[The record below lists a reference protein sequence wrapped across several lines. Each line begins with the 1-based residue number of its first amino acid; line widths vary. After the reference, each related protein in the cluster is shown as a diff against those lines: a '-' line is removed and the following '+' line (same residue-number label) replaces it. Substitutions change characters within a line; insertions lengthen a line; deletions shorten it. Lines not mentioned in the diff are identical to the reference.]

1 MTGFDLN
8 AGASLLPE
16 DVPPSAWTGHLAFAF
31 WIIGAMEPRL
41 LVELGTHNGTSF
53 LGFCQAIQ
61 ARRCATKAF
70 AVDTWEGDEHSGFYG
85 DEVHSGLA
93 DLVKSKYG
101 GFAQLMRMRFD
112 EALPYFSDG
121 SVDLLHID
129 GLHTYE
135 AVKHDFESWLPK
147 MSPRGVVL
155 FHDTMVREREFGVWR
170 LWEELR
176 ARYPSFE
183 FQHTH
188 GLGVLLVGDHPAEAL
203 QALCALRDGEGELAV
218 LQLFNALG
226 QRITY
231 RERTT
236 LLEAKY
242 ADAEKF
248 RVHYQ
253 AVFERAEAALAQAS
267 VGEAGAREELSQVA
281 TQLAALQALHAGL
294 QSDLQALHAK
304 LQSDLQAARARLGL
318 QPDESLA
325 QGDLPRALGHYV
337 GDVWTLHLGAESL
350 KVQLEA
356 AKQQARSD
364 QDAMTALARQI
375 DAALA
380 ERLALAATHSAREQA
395 HAKLAATL
403 ETREAEHRQLETTLQ
418 AHQDHQRELEAV
430 LQTQQARQRQL
441 EASLQTQQGQ
451 QREVEASLEYR
462 QVQQRELESRLQE
475 HQARQRQLEAS
486 LQTQQGQ
493 QRQLEA
499 SLEYRQAQQRELES
513 RLQDQQAQQRQ
524 LEATAQEGEDQQR
537 QLEATLAAREAELA
551 MARADLRRR
560 DALLLDARSRIDLR
574 QNEVDRLVS
583 SKSWRITAPMRWL
596 RARLAAIK
604 HGRPAPAYADMLGV
618 PTSEGPLLRALLPA
632 EAVDAPS
639 ALVAPLPS
647 NAASFLD
654 DLFASDAA
662 RRSPEH
668 RGPSAEPAPHADELR
683 AKAIAFYLPQFHP
696 FPENEAWWG
705 KGFTEWTNVTKAV
718 PQFLGHHQPQLPADL
733 GFYDLRL
740 PDVLKRQAEM
750 ASQYG
755 LHGFA
760 FHYYWFGGK
769 RLMETPLDTYLAQ
782 DDIDFPFCL
791 CWANENWTRRW
802 DGHDSEILIS
812 QEHGLDNDL
821 AFIRDLEPYLRDR
834 RYIRIDGRPMLIV
847 YRPSILPD
855 PAATLRLWRQHCRDV
870 GIGELFIAMAQ
881 FDTED
886 PREHGFDAALEFPPH
901 KLASGFDAI
910 NHTLDIVNPDYQG
923 HVLHYQSIVDSA
935 KAWPDKGFPLIRT
948 VFPGWDNEARRPGKG
963 YTFAFSTPDR
973 YRDWLDFAVGYA
985 EAHPVAGERI
995 VMVNAWN
1002 EWAEGAKL
1010 EPDRRYG
1017 HAFLQATR
1025 EALEAPRDRRRVLV
1039 VSHDAHPHG
1048 GQYLALNMARELK
1061 AIGVPVSVA
1070 LLGPGRLVDEF
1081 RRVCPVHEA
1090 FDEAA
1095 VGALARQCRGDG
1107 TALVFAN
1114 TAVSGRVV
1122 PAFRREGIEVVSLVH
1137 ELPGVIREYGLE
1149 ATVAGLVEG
1158 SRHVV
1163 VACDAVASGLAA
1175 FADAGE
1181 LSAKR
1186 VVRPQG
1192 LFTRSRYRGLRDR
1205 APARA
1210 ALRGR
1215 LGLAPQTKVVLTVGY
1230 ADLRKGVDLLAE
1242 AAVALAGDP
1251 DLHFVWVGHRDTSV
1265 QDGIDHVLREG
1276 GMQDRFHFVGLD
1288 FDTDDYYAG
1297 ADVYALASREDP
1309 FPSVVLESLSVGTPV
1324 LAFAGTGGGAD
1335 LLVAHGGGEV
1345 VSPTNAQ
1352 AYADAL
1358 RRLLAEPATLAR
1370 LGDEGRALVDA
1381 RFSFRTYLMDLLA
1394 LGGIALPR
1402 VSVVVPN
1409 YNYARFLE
1417 ARLRSVAGQTLP
1429 VYEIIVLDDASTD
1442 DSLDVLQSLRSGLV
1456 PEPRVAVNASNS
1468 GSVFRQWLRG
1478 LEMATGEFVWIAEA
1492 DDLAQPG
1499 FLEHLVGRMAAD
1511 PSIVMGYCQSEQI
1524 DADGQVLAPSYLD
1537 YTHDVCPSRWLQS
1550 YVAEGT
1556 DEARACLGV
1565 KNVVPN
1571 VSAVVFRRE
1580 ALLSVMR
1587 EGIDEVAGYS
1597 IAGDWVVYLRL
1608 FKLGRV
1614 CFETAALNQ
1623 HRRHAG
1629 GVTIGAAGRKHVDE
1643 VARAQA
1649 EAQRLYPLDASVR
1662 RAAQDY
1668 LVTLRTQFG
1677 LDTPASGV
1685 V

>member
-1 MTGFDLN
+1 MTGFHVN
-8 AGASLLPE
+8 ASTCFLPE
-16 DVPPSAWTGHLAFAF
+16 DVLPSAWTGHLPFAF
-31 WIIGAMEPRL
+31 WAVEAMEPRV

-61 ARRCATKAF
+61 ARQCGTKAF

-85 DEVHSGLA
+85 DEVHTTLSA
-93 DLVKSKYG
+93 LVQAKYG

-112 EALPYFSDG
+112 EALKYFSDG
-121 SVDLLHID
+121 GIDLLHID

-135 AVKHDFESWLPK
+135 AVKDDFESWLPK
-147 MSPRGVVL
+147 MSARGVVL
-155 FHDTMVREREFGVWR
+155 FHDTMVRERGFGVWR

-176 ARYPSFE
+176 ERYPSFE
-183 FQHTH
+183 MHHTH
-188 GLGVLLVGDHPAEAL
+188 GLGVLLVGEQPPQAL
-203 QALCALRDGEGELAV
+203 LELCALRGTAGEVPV
-218 LQLFNALG
+218 LKLFDALG
-226 QRITY
+226 QRVTY
-231 RERTT
+231 RERIAF
-236 LLEAKY
+236 LEIKY

-248 RVHYQ
+248 RVHYK
-253 AVFERAEAALAQAS
+253 AVFERAEAALAQATA
-267 VGEAGAREELSQVA
+267 GETEARAELAQVA
-281 TQLAALQALHAGL
+281 AQLAALEALCAGSL
-294 QSDLQALHAK
+294 A
-304 LQSDLQAARARLGL
+304 DLQAARARLGVAD
-318 QPDESLA
+318 PA
-325 QGDLPRALGHYV
+325 AAGDLRLALGRYAD
-337 GDVWTLHLGAESL
+337 DVATLHLERGEL
-350 KVQLEA
+350 KAALEA
-356 AKQQARSD
+356 ASRQAAID
-364 QDAMTALARQI
+364 QAGLAALAGQV

-380 ERLALAATHSAREQA
+380 EKFELTATHAARELA
-395 HAKLAATL
+395 HAELAATL
-403 ETREAEHRQLETTLQ
+403 Q
-418 AHQDHQRELEAV
+418 AQ
-430 LQTQQARQRQL
+430 
-441 EASLQTQQGQ
+441 
-451 QREVEASLEYR
+451 
-462 QVQQRELESRLQE
+462 
-475 HQARQRQLEAS
+475 
-486 LQTQQGQ
+486 
-493 QRQLEA
+493 
-499 SLEYRQAQQRELES
+499 QAQQRELEQQVKAHDT
-513 RLQDQQAQQRQ
+513 RQLDLEAKLRDQDTLQRE
-524 LEATAQEGEDQQR
+524 LEATLKDQTAQRRELESTLEAHQVQQR
-537 QLEATLAAREAELA
+537 QLEATLKDQTAQRRQLESTLEAHQAQQRQLESALQAHQAQQRQLEGTVAAREAELA

-560 DALLLDARSRIDLR
+560 DALLLDVNSRVELR
-574 QNEVDRLVS
+574 QSEVDRLVN

-618 PTSEGPLLRALLPA
+618 PTSDRPFVPA
-632 EAVDAPS
+632 ASLVDAADAPAAVATS
-639 ALVAPLPS
+639 LSAPLTTT
-647 NAASFLD
+647 ATHYLE

-662 RRSPEH
+662 RRAPEH
-668 RGPSAEPAPHADELR
+668 RGPSAEPAPPADALR

-705 KGFTEWTNVTKAV
+705 QGFTEWTNVTKAV

-740 PDVLKRQAEM
+740 PDVLKRQVAL
-750 ASQYG
+750 ARQYG

-760 FHYYWFGGK
+760 FHHYWFGGK

-834 RYIRIDGRPMLIV
+834 RYIRIDGRPLLIV

-886 PREHGFDAALEFPPH
+886 PREHGFDAAIEFPPH
-901 KLASGFDAI
+901 KLARGFDAI

-973 YRDWLDFAVGYA
+973 YREWLDFAVGYA
-985 EAHPVAGERI
+985 QEHPVAGESV

-1025 EALEAPRDRRRVLV
+1025 EALEKPRDPRRVLV
-1039 VSHDAHPHG
+1039 VAHDAHPHG

-1061 AIGVPVSVA
+1061 ALGVSVSVA
-1070 LLGPGRLVDEF
+1070 LLGPGPLADEF

-1090 FDEAA
+1090 FDDDA
-1095 VGALARQCRGDG
+1095 VEALARRCRDDG
-1107 TALVFAN
+1107 TSLVLAN
-1114 TAVSGRVV
+1114 TAVSGRTV
-1122 PAFRREGIEVVSLVH
+1122 PAFRREGIEVVTLVH

-1149 ATVAGLVEG
+1149 ATVAALVDG
-1158 SRHVV
+1158 SRKVV
-1163 VACDAVASGLAA
+1163 VACDAVASGLSG
-1175 FADAGE
+1175 FADARQ
-1181 LSAKR
+1181 LRDKL

-1192 LFTRSRYRGLRDR
+1192 LFTRSRHRGLRDL

-1210 ALRGR
+1210 ALRAR
-1215 LGLAPQTKVVLTVGY
+1215 LGLSPQAKIVLTVGY
-1230 ADLRKGVDLLAE
+1230 ADLRKGVDLVAD
-1242 AAVALAGDP
+1242 AAVALADDP
-1251 DLHFVWVGHRDTSV
+1251 DLHFVWVGHRDTTV
-1265 QDGIDHVLREG
+1265 QDRIERTLREG

-1335 LLVAHGGGEV
+1335 LVAAHGGGRV
-1345 VSPTNAQ
+1345 VAPVTAA
-1352 AYADAL
+1352 AYAAAL
-1358 RRLLAEPATLAR
+1358 RDMLADAGALAR
-1370 LGDEGRALVDA
+1370 LREEGRALVDA

-1394 LGGIALPR
+1394 LGGIAMPR

-1409 YNYARFLE
+1409 YNYARFME
-1417 ARLRSVAGQTLP
+1417 ARLRSVTGQSLP

-1442 DSLDVLQSLRSGLV
+1442 DSLEVLQSLRAGLA
-1456 PEPRVAVNASNS
+1456 PEPRLVVNASNS

-1478 LEMATGEFVWIAEA
+1478 LELATGEFVWIAEA

-1499 FLEHLVGRMAAD
+1499 FLERLVGRMAAD

-1524 DADGQVLAPSYLD
+1524 DGDGQVLAPSYLD
-1537 YTHDVCPSRWLQS
+1537 YTRDVCPSRWLQA
-1550 YVAEGT
+1550 YVADGS

-1580 ALLSVMR
+1580 ALLAVMR

-1608 FKLGRV
+1608 LKRGKV
-1614 CFETAALNQ
+1614 CFEPTALNQ

-1629 GVTIGAAGRKHVDE
+1629 GVTIGAAGLKHVAE
-1643 VARAQA
+1643 VSRAQA
-1649 EAQRLYPLDASVR
+1649 EAQRLYPMDASVR

-1668 LVTLRTQFG
+1668 ITTLRVQFG
-1677 LDTPASGV
+1677 LDDVASGV
-1685 V
+1685 I

>member
-1 MTGFDLN
+1 MTGLHLN
-8 AGASLLPE
+8 ASAGFLPE
-16 DVPPSAWTGHLAFAF
+16 DVPPSAWTGHLPFAF
-31 WIIGAMEPRL
+31 WVVEAMEPRV

-61 ARRCATKAF
+61 ARHCGTKAF

-85 DEVHSGLA
+85 DEVHTTLSA
-93 DLVKSKYG
+93 LVQAKYG

-112 EALPYFSDG
+112 EAVTYFSDG
-121 SVDLLHID
+121 GIDLLHID

-135 AVKHDFESWLPK
+135 AVKDDFESWLPK
-147 MSPRGVVL
+147 MSARGVVL
-155 FHDTMVREREFGVWR
+155 FHDTMVRERGFGVWK

-176 ARYPSFE
+176 ERYPSFE
-183 FQHTH
+183 MQHTH
-188 GLGVLLVGDHPAEAL
+188 GLGVLLVGDQPPQAL
-203 QALCALRDGEGELAV
+203 LDLCALRGKAGEVPV
-218 LQLFNALG
+218 LQLFDALG
-226 QRITY
+226 QRVTY
-231 RERTT
+231 RERAAF
-236 LLEAKY
+236 LEAKY

-248 RVHYQ
+248 RIHYK
-253 AVFERAEAALAQAS
+253 AVFERAEAALAQATAD
-267 VGEAGAREELSQVA
+267 EAEARAQLAQASA
-281 TQLAALQALHAGL
+281 QLAALQVERGELT
-294 QSDLQALHAK
+294 
-304 LQSDLQAARARLGL
+304 AA
-318 QPDESLA
+318 
-325 QGDLPRALGHYV
+325 
-337 GDVWTLHLGAESL
+337 
-350 KVQLEA
+350 LEA
-356 AKQQARSD
+356 AARQAAID
-364 QDAMTALARQI
+364 QAGLVALAGQV

-380 ERLALAATHSAREQA
+380 EKLELAATHAARERA
-395 HAKLAATL
+395 HAELAATL
-403 ETREAEHRQLETTLQ
+403 Q
-418 AHQDHQRELEAV
+418 AQ
-430 LQTQQARQRQL
+430 
-441 EASLQTQQGQ
+441 
-451 QREVEASLEYR
+451 
-462 QVQQRELESRLQE
+462 
-475 HQARQRQLEAS
+475 
-486 LQTQQGQ
+486 
-493 QRQLEA
+493 
-499 SLEYRQAQQRELES
+499 QAQQRELEAKAKAQDDRQRQLETGLEEQQS
-513 RLQDQQAQQRQ
+513 QRRQLETRLEAQQSQQRQ
-524 LEATAQEGEDQQR
+524 LETRLEAQQSQQR
-537 QLEATLAAREAELA
+537 QLETRLEAQQAQHSQLEGTVAAREAELA

-560 DALLLDARSRIDLR
+560 DALVLDANSRVELR
-574 QNEVDRLVS
+574 QNEVDRLVH

-596 RARLAAIK
+596 RARLAALK

-618 PTSEGPLLRALLPA
+618 PTSDRPFVPAASLADTA
-632 EAVDAPS
+632 EAPAAAAAGTAP
-639 ALVAPLPS
+639 ALAAPLPTR
-647 NAASFLD
+647 ATHYLE

-662 RRSPEH
+662 RRAPEH
-668 RGPSAEPAPHADELR
+668 RGPSAEPPPAADALR

-705 KGFTEWTNVTKAV
+705 QGFTEWTNVTKAV

-740 PDVLKRQAEM
+740 PDVLKRQVAL
-750 ASQYG
+750 ARQYG

-760 FHYYWFGGK
+760 FHHYWFGGK

-834 RYIRIDGRPMLIV
+834 RYIRIDGRPLLII

-886 PREHGFDAALEFPPH
+886 PREHGFDAAIEFPPH
-901 KLASGFDAI
+901 KLARGFDAI
-910 NHTLDIVNPDYQG
+910 NHTLDIVNPGYQG

-985 EAHPVAGERI
+985 QEHPVAGESV

-1025 EALEAPRDRRRVLV
+1025 EALEKPRDARRVLV

-1070 LLGPGRLVDEF
+1070 LLGPGRLADEF
-1081 RRVCPVHEA
+1081 RRICPVHEA
-1090 FDEAA
+1090 FDDAA
-1095 VGALARQCRGDG
+1095 IDALARQCRDDG
-1107 TALVFAN
+1107 TALVIAN

-1149 ATVAGLVEG
+1149 ATVASLVQG

-1163 VACDAVASGLAA
+1163 VACDAVATGLSGFAA
-1175 FADAGE
+1175 ANE
-1181 LSAKR
+1181 LRDKL

-1192 LFTRSRYRGLRDR
+1192 LFTRSRYRGLRDL

-1210 ALRGR
+1210 ALRTR
-1215 LGLAPQTKVVLTVGY
+1215 LGLGPQAKIVLTVGY
-1230 ADLRKGVDLLAE
+1230 ADLRKGVDLVAE

-1265 QDGIDHVLREG
+1265 QDRIDRVLRDG
-1276 GMQDRFHFVGLD
+1276 GMHDRFHFVGLD

-1335 LLVAHGGGEV
+1335 LVAAHGGGVV
-1345 VSPTNAQ
+1345 VSPTTAQ

-1358 RRLLAEPATLAR
+1358 GRLLADTATRERLAE
-1370 LGDEGRALVDA
+1370 EGRALVDS

-1394 LGGIALPR
+1394 LGGMALPR

-1417 ARLRSVAGQTLP
+1417 ARLRSVTGQTLP
-1429 VYEIIVLDDASTD
+1429 AYEIIVLDDASSD
-1442 DSLDVLQSLRSGLV
+1442 DSLDVLQSLRAGLA
-1456 PEPRVAVNASNS
+1456 PEPRVVVNARNS

-1478 LEMATGEFVWIAEA
+1478 LELATGEFVWIAEA

-1499 FLEHLVGRMAAD
+1499 FLERLVGRMAAD

-1524 DADGQVLAPSYLD
+1524 DGDGQVLAPSYLD
-1537 YTHDVCPSRWLQS
+1537 YTRDVCPSRWLQA
-1550 YVAEGT
+1550 YVADGV

-1580 ALLSVMR
+1580 ALLAVMR
-1587 EGIDEVAGYS
+1587 EGIDEIAGYS

-1608 FKLGRV
+1608 LKRGKV
-1614 CFETAALNQ
+1614 CFEPTALNQ

-1629 GVTIGAAGRKHVDE
+1629 GVTIGAAGLKHVDE
-1643 VARAQA
+1643 VARAQS
-1649 EAQRLYPLDASVR
+1649 EAQRLYPMDASVR
-1662 RAAQDY
+1662 RAAHDY
-1668 LVTLRTQFG
+1668 LAALRVQFG
-1677 LDTPASGV
+1677 LDDVASGAR
-1685 V
+1685 